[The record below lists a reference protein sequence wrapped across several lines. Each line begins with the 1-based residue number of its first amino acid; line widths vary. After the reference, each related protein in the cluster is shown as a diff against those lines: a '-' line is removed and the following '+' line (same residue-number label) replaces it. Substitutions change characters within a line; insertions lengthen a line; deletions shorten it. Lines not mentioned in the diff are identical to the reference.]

1 MAKAK
6 PEERPIWGRLVKC
19 CDPDTGEVFVAWR
32 AYPGP
37 DADEMRRRGYKL
49 GEELSTEFRSDRNL
63 KNFRQAHALAGFVRD
78 NVDHFNPEIDNHA
91 ALKLIQRDADIECDH
106 QQQDLD
112 LGAYG
117 KHKIDV
123 RVPRSL
129 QFSTMSQEVWRDVFK
144 RFKDYC
150 IRTYFPDWG
159 EEEIAEFEAI
169 LRGNLPP

>member
-1 MAKAK
+1 PPQLPPLPLHDAL
-6 PEERPIWGRLVKC
+6 PI
-19 CDPDTGEVFVAWR
+19 
-32 AYPGP
+32 
-37 DADEMRRRGYKL
+37 
-49 GEELSTEFRSDRNL
+49 S
-63 KNFRQAHALAGFVRD
+63 
-78 NVDHFNPEIDNHA
+78 

-106 QQQDLD
+106 QMQDLD

-159 EEEIAEFEAI
+159 DRKSTRLNSSHVKIS
-169 LRGNLPP
+169 